1 MKHQVR
7 DRGSKKKRQK
17 EGGRKQVKEP
27 APQLPEAPNEAPHRA
42 APSRPPTPEDDRGD
56 SRG

>member
-7 DRGSKKKRQK
+7 DRGSKKKRQG
-17 EGGRKQVKEP
+17 EGGRRHVKKP

-42 APSRPPTPEDDRGD
+42 PRPPTPEDDRGD